1 MDVEIQRPREVG
13 SCRVVKVDKE
23 AAWEL
28 FTTQAANEGRTVR
41 PLPGLFIHLCFLRLL
56 LLLPPTLCRPTLGPI
71 SC

>member
-23 AAWEL
+23 AAWDL

-41 PLPGLFIHLCFLRLL
+41 PLSFPLPPLL
-56 LLLPPTLCRPTLGPI
+56 LLLLLLLSPAQLPSSPAII